1 MPANPVLPVGGGV
14 PPLLR
19 EQAEIFL
26 AQAPDWQLSDE
37 AHHIERS
44 FRFRN
49 FREALTFVS
58 KRAQGHRHPHQ
69 RHGIDCRQHFWQF
82 GRLSQLEGRGEH
94 GDAKPGDR
102 SESVWRSPSSSSRET
117 APRFHSRAR
126 YFPDAYYTDAYYTLI
141 EPQDQLRAHV
151 ADLLTRNSRIRWVGV
166 GASDTSGTLPFT
178 MFSRDDRSSFT
189 PTPEAAKA
197 NGMRQV
203 EVPVTTLNEVAR
215 TGNAPCPD
223 IVKIDAEGFDLRV
236 VAGASEL
243 VVRPTSFCSRRQSV
257 ET

>member
-1 MPANPVLPVGGGV
+1 MPRATTWTSHSTWPAGSGRRAAPKVRRDDFSQCSRLSAGRRLTQGTSNMMEALASKSCTPCRGGV

-58 KRAQGHRHPHQ
+58 KRAQAHRHPYQ

-126 YFPDAYYTDAYYTLI
+126 RGGGSVFRIHFPPTVELAGESSDAG
-141 EPQDQLRAHV
+141 
-151 ADLLTRNSRIRWVGV
+151 S
-166 GASDTSGTLPFT
+166 
-178 MFSRDDRSSFT
+178 
-189 PTPEAAKA
+189 AA
-197 NGMRQV
+197 R
-203 EVPVTTLNEVAR
+203 
-215 TGNAPCPD
+215 
-223 IVKIDAEGFDLRV
+223 
-236 VAGASEL
+236 
-243 VVRPTSFCSRRQSV
+243 
-257 ET
+257 